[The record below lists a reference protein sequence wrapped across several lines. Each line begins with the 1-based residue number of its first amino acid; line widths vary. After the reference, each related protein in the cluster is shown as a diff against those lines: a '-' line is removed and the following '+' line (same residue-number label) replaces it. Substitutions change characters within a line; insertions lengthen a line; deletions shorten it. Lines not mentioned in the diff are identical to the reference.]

1 MDRLTVFIMSLLSF
15 KGIGNQTVLYYLR
28 ENKDHQKNLSYSEL
42 KKTRNFKIKKL
53 INEKVISDTSFKD
66 AQNNSLKKFK
76 DSIKKNIEIIN
87 YFDDKY
93 PRRLKKMSNRPVLLY
108 LKGNIDLLNSDNTLA
123 IVGTRSPNKNSLFWV
138 SNTTSELMSDFV
150 IISGLAKGI
159 DTAVHENV
167 VNGFKQTISILGQG
181 LDMPTYPYEN
191 RDLANKIVET
201 GGLLVSTYPNGT
213 KVYSHNLAARDE
225 WQSAL
230 SDGLIVA
237 ETGMRSGTTNT
248 INFALQQNKEI
259 MIFDDKELSGN
270 QFFLNDSRIKPVSDS
285 ISIKKVMSERFQH
298 D

>member
-28 ENKDHQKNLSYSEL
+28 ENKDRQKNLSYSEL

-66 AQNNSLKKFK
+66 AQTNSLKKFK

-93 PRRLKKMSNRPVLLY
+93 PRRLKNMSNRPVLLY

-167 VNGFKQTISILGQG
+167 VNGLKQTISILGQG

-285 ISIKKVMSERFQH
+285 TAIKKVMSERFQH